1 MKRQW
6 QDFFSWNDRTFFK
19 VSPLTI
25 SSDTRGLKSRFEP
38 DELTNYQAD
47 NETVNTSLGLGDLV
61 IYLTHVVGLVRLRKF
76 GMNEKLII
84 GNFIMYV

>member
-6 QDFFSWNDRTFFK
+6 QDCFSWNDRTFFK

-25 SSDTRGLKSRFEP
+25 SSDTHGLKSRFEP

-47 NETVNTSLGLGDLV
+47 NETVNTLLGLGDLV
-61 IYLTHVVGLVRLRKF
+61 ICLTHVVVRLGKF
-76 GMNEKLII
+76 GMN
-84 GNFIMYV
+84 